1 MECRARIGEEQ
12 RLSAL
17 AACRVLDTPDEAVYD
32 ALTDLAKTIC
42 GTSVALISLVDRD
55 RLWFKSRAGFETLEA
70 PRTGSFCTIAI
81 ENPELF
87 QVPNALNDERFRDNP
102 VVAGPL
108 GLRFYCSAP
117 LIDAHGQQLGVLC
130 VMDRQPR
137 RLSEAQCKA
146 LTQLASVVVYL
157 LEGRRQVE
165 ALDEPAGTKEVF
177 DAFASV

>member
-1 MECRARIGEEQ
+1 MMECRAEVGEER

-17 AACRVLDTPDEAVYD
+17 EACRVLDTPDEDVYD

-55 RLWFKSRAGFETLEA
+55 RLWFKSTVGFDTRET
-70 PRTGSFCTIAI
+70 PRKGSFCTIAI
-81 ENPELF
+81 EKPELF

-117 LIDAHGQQLGVLC
+117 LVDSKGHQLGVLC

-137 RLSEAQCKA
+137 RLSEAQCKG
-146 LTQLASVVVYL
+146 LTQLASIVVYL
-157 LEGRRQVE
+157 LEGRR
-165 ALDEPAGTKEVF
+165 
-177 DAFASV
+177 